1 MRCKMP
7 AVTGVKVFAPILS
20 VHRPLIVSVIVTP
33 FVVLLTGALH
43 EQQADN
49 LLPAIISTDHMTWF
63 YWGLQRTGNV
73 GPLLALPI
81 QDIRLNLIVQIC
93 LRVGS
98 LLFVLFWLAQTVA
111 AIMKCS
117 PLWTYLATAIFSSW
131 WITSYTDGADSLVY
145 GASPHVTSFA
155 FAICA
160 VAVVTPTRMFKPRR
174 TILEFLLLPLPL
186 ALWLTATWGSLL
198 VVMFAPALLVLS
210 VVAYSQETRTRVNK
224 YVLLWWIGIQ
234 LFFVAISGA
243 IWGYVAVVGGENSK
257 FSPGV
262 ITAIR
267 YHSYIWNNL
276 RLAVVLIVVAVLLTR
291 RIRGTVV
298 LLAAVLSLGTLIPI
312 AAAAHVSTNFYMP
325 RYFGVT
331 LILGVL
337 LPMLV
342 IVSRVVELL
351 HLADIPNLWTVSR
364 RAIWSSLIV
373 ASVVGAIL
381 VTPQKIGYGT
391 GRSNAI
397 GFDTSTTAM
406 SADELTELESD
417 LGTKFRFVNGN
428 YWRVW
433 PTVFEMRSSGIE
445 ILGVTLR
452 AQYQRRFSQLY
463 SGETI
468 RGLCLG
474 EIDICQLVATD
485 ADYKIFLEPQV
496 DNLPVTFLQDGTP
509 VRLMTL
515 KAP

>member
-1 MRCKMP
+1 MTCTR
-7 AVTGVKVFAPILS
+7 VFAPILS
-20 VHRPLIVSVIVTP
+20 VRRPLIVSAIATP
-33 FVVLLTGALH
+33 FIVLLTGALH
-43 EQQADN
+43 EQHADS

-63 YWGLQRTGNV
+63 YWGNTRFGNV

-81 QDIRLNLIVQIC
+81 QDIRLNLIFQVC

-98 LLFVLFWLAQTVA
+98 LLFLLFWLAQTVA

-145 GASPHVTSFA
+145 GAVPHVNSVA

-160 VAVVTPTRMFKPRR
+160 VAVVTPAHMFKPRR
-174 TILEFLLLPLPL
+174 TILKFLLPLPL
-186 ALWLTATWGSLL
+186 ALWLIATWGSLM

-210 VVAYSQETRTRVNK
+210 VVAYAQETRSQVNK
-224 YVLLWWIGIQ
+224 LALWWWVSVQ
-234 LFFVAISGA
+234 LFCVAVAGA
-243 IWGYVAVVGGENSK
+243 IWGYVAVVGGENSE
-257 FSPGV
+257 FSSG
-262 ITAIR
+262 IRTAIR
-267 YHSYIWNNL
+267 WRSYIWDNL
-276 RLAVVLIVVAVLLTR
+276 RLAVVLIVVAALLTR

-312 AAAAHVSTNFYMP
+312 AAAAHVSTNFYAP
-325 RYFGVT
+325 RYFGVP
-331 LILGVL
+331 LMLGVL

-351 HLADIPNLWTVSR
+351 HLEDIPNLWTVSR

-373 ASVVGAIL
+373 ASIVGGLL
-381 VTPQKIGYGT
+381 VIPQKIGYGT
-391 GRSNAI
+391 GRRDAI
-397 GFDTSTTAM
+397 GFDMSTTAM
-406 SADELTELESD
+406 SADELTGLESR
-417 LGTKFRFVNGN
+417 LGTKFRFVAGN

-433 PTVFEMRSSGIE
+433 PTVFEMRSSGIG

-474 EIDICQLVATD
+474 EIDTCQSVATD

-515 KAP
+515 KSP

>member
-1 MRCKMP
+1 
-7 AVTGVKVFAPILS
+7 VTGVKVFAPILS

-49 LLPAIISTDHMTWF
+49 LLPAIISTDHLTWF
-63 YWGLQRTGNV
+63 YWGNARLGNV

-81 QDIRLNLIVQIC
+81 QDIRLNLIFQVC
-93 LRVGS
+93 LRAGS

-117 PLWTYLATAIFSSW
+117 SLWTYLATAIFSSW
-131 WITSYTDGADSLVY
+131 WITSYADGLDSLVY
-145 GASPHVTSFA
+145 GAVPHVNSLA

-160 VAVVTPTRMFKPRR
+160 VAVVTPARMLQPRR
-174 TILEFLLLPLPL
+174 TILKFLLLPLPL
-186 ALWLTATWGSLL
+186 ALWLIATWGSLL

-210 VVAYSQETRTRVNK
+210 GVAYAQETRSQVNK
-224 YVLLWWIGIQ
+224 YALWWWGGVQ
-234 LFFVAISGA
+234 LLFIAISGA

-262 ITAIR
+262 LTAIR
-267 YHSYIWNNL
+267 YHSYIWDNL

-312 AAAAHVSTNFYMP
+312 AAAAHVATYYMP

-337 LPMLV
+337 LPLLV

-351 HLADIPNLWTVSR
+351 HLADIPNLWTLSR
-364 RAIWSSLIV
+364 RVIWSSLIV

-391 GRSNAI
+391 GRRDAI
-397 GFDTSTTAM
+397 GFDASTTAM
-406 SADELTELESD
+406 SADELTELESE
-417 LGTKFRFVNGN
+417 LGLKFRFVNGS